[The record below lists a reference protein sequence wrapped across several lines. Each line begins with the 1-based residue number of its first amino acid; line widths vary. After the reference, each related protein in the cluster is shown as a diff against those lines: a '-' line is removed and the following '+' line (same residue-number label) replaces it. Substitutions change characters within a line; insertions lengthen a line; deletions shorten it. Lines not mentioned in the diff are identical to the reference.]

1 MQSTGAKRASSPP
14 PGAKTEPQG
23 AAPSTGAGAAPPPQ
37 DKPPQQEKRPRPQ
50 PVWPGP
56 YRKERSRANP
66 LTIMLSIAAL
76 LLAVGGLYWIS
87 SLQEDLARQRGSI
100 LTLQQQNRKLAD
112 QAEETA
118 TDARAATEALMERQA
133 VKQPAQTTPPPP
145 RQAAASTDAPA
156 PQTGGTGQPYK
167 PTFTPPS
174 ALPSS
179 RPNRQV
185 PTTDEQPVVH
195 IYPPA
200 TSPAGTG
207 SSAVQAPSGHSEP
220 SATTPQP
227 RLVAQAHTA
236 STPAAPTQP
245 PGSQVASSSVKT
257 GLFGSPVPTD
267 PRDPR
272 STSTRAASPAYS
284 SGARNVPVNTEPME
298 IARPAPVRNS
308 NALAENIARVAE
320 LQRHTSVQ
328 LREFH
333 VAVGRTAKPFPDTSI
348 EATKLDP
355 KHGTFRLM
363 VVGSDSRS
371 QQKGTVFEP
380 LPVVDQTTGR
390 HYRLTITNIQSNEM
404 FGYLSEAR

>member
-14 PGAKTEPQG
+14 PGAKTEPHG
-23 AAPSTGAGAAPPPQ
+23 AAPGTGAGAAPQQ
-37 DKPPQQEKRPRPQ
+37 DKPTPQEKRPRPQ
-50 PVWPGP
+50 PVWTGP
-56 YRKERSRANP
+56 YKKERSRANP

-87 SLQEDLARQRGSI
+87 SMQEDLARQRGSI

-133 VKQPAQTTPPPP
+133 LKQPAQTTPSPP
-145 RQAAASTDAPA
+145 RQGAAWTDAPA
-156 PQTGGTGQPYK
+156 PQTGDAGQPYK
-167 PTFTPPS
+167 PAFTPPS
-174 ALPSS
+174 APPSS

-195 IYPPA
+195 IYPPV
-200 TSPAGTG
+200 TSPPGTG
-207 SSAVQAPSGHSEP
+207 TSAVQASSGHSEP

-227 RLVAQAHTA
+227 QLDAQAHTA
-236 STPAAPTQP
+236 STPAAPAQP
-245 PGSQVASSSVKT
+245 PGSQVTSSSVKT
-257 GLFGSPVPTD
+257 GLFGSPVPAA

-272 STSTRAASPAYS
+272 STPTRAVSPAYS
-284 SGARNVPVNTEPME
+284 SGARDVPVNTEPME